1 MTVVKSLLPVF
12 LCVVMLFSLTVEVF
26 ADPVPA
32 ETEIPEETSV
42 PAETEVSAETSA
54 SGDTNGLDLIS
65 SENAGNTQVNV
76 IVADYGLPGSTTP
89 DGESWL
95 DGGSGDGLIESLF
108 GSYRPYDSSGVA
120 AVDWGW
126 IADVVTFLL
135 MIFCLF
141 KLLGGVIRRG

>member
-1 MTVVKSLLPVF
+1 MTIVRKSMFIFIIAAIFVS
-12 LCVVMLFSLTVEVF
+12 FSLDTF
-26 ADPVPA
+26 AVDAAPIGEDLQPT
-32 ETEIPEETSV
+32 ETENLEFV
-42 PAETEVSAETSA
+42 
-54 SGDTNGLDLIS
+54 S
-65 SENAGNTQVNV
+65 SENVGNTQVNV

-89 DGESWL
+89 EGESWL

-126 IADVVTFLL
+126 IADVAAFLL